1 MTLYNDSSP
10 GTAALT
16 TEAVDV
22 MIRLGLLGLLGYWS
36 WGIIAPFLTIVLW
49 SAILT
54 VALYPLFDRLAGW
67 LGRRRLAA
75 ALVTLLC
82 LLVVVVPVAWL
93 GLGMVSGVKLMA
105 KEVDAGLP
113 SIPLPANSVK
123 DWPIVGE
130 KIFQIWSR
138 VVTDIK
144 AQLVELAPVI
154 KPVGRKLL
162 EIAMNAM
169 LGLLKFLVSIII
181 AGLLFCPGPKLV
193 ERLAQIID
201 RILHPRGLEMV
212 HLAGATIRNVSRGV
226 IGIALLQSL
235 LGGVGFLA
243 AGIPGAGILA
253 FASLF
258 LRNCSDRTSARVLA
272 GHHLELDRHG
282 DRARLVVYGLHAP
295 RWPSRQSSQADADGA
310 RPGDTNACHHHWCN
324 RGDDGLWD
332 NWPLFRTNCSSVA
345 WQIMVAWMNGDNLAI
360 ATQRSE
366 A

>member
-1 MTLYNDSSP
+1 MTLHNDRSP
-10 GTAALT
+10 GTAAPT

-36 WGIIAPFLTIVLW
+36 WGIIRAVPVQSFCKRNPNGRTVSPFTVLQVG
-49 SAILT
+49 A
-54 VALYPLFDRLAGW
+54 
-67 LGRRRLAA
+67 GRRRLAA

-93 GLGMVSGVKLMA
+93 GLGMISGVKLMA
-105 KEVDAGLP
+105 KEVDAAAINP
-113 SIPLPANSVK
+113 VARNSVESCT
-123 DWPIVGE
+123 DCRQE
-130 KIFQIWSR
+130 NLSDLESR

-258 LRNCSDRTSARVLA
+258 LGIVQIGPALVFLPVIIWSWTAMETEHALLFTAYMLPVGLLDNL
-272 GHHLELDRHG
+272 LE
-282 DRARLVVYGLHAP
+282 
-295 RWPSRQSSQADADGA
+295 ADADGA

-332 NWPLFRTNCSSVA
+332 NWPLFRTNCSLSR
-345 WQIMVAWMNGDNLAI
+345 LADHGGLDE
-360 ATQRSE
+360 RR
-366 A
+366 